1 MIKDLLETIDFEAL
15 PAAWTTF
22 DFNAF
27 SLKKRLWD
35 FQVQAVQNAL
45 KMLWQFYHTVPLS
58 PGDEV
63 NFQRKNNLLHW
74 LQDNGLTENL
84 DILLPKNRLKL
95 RRILEEYFPVHNNR
109 IPFVHYLNRM
119 GFWMATGSGKTVV
132 IVKLMQILFELMER
146 GVVLEFPVLFL
157 THREDLILQF
167 KKLVDEAN
175 EISPIP
181 LTLKELK
188 EFGKVQYGFQAPRN
202 RRIVYYYRSDNIAD
216 VQKERLVD
224 FRNYENDG
232 RWFLFLDEAHKGDK
246 EESKRQHFYAILARN
261 GFLFNFSAT
270 FVDARDR
277 FTTVFEFNLASF
289 IRAGYGKHLKVLRQQ
304 FDAFSSNTVE
314 KQKIVLKA
322 LLLFT
327 YVKKFFTKLPQPA
340 YHRPLLLALV
350 NSVNVPQADL
360 QLLFRELE
368 RIARGEVEEVLVK
381 QAKQELAQEF
391 LQDPGF
397 LFEPEQNSVFDH
409 DLFNALQLNDLLQMV
424 FNASRLGEIEV
435 SYRPSDPKQ
444 VAFKLTTADAHF
456 ALSKTG
462 DMPHWLK
469 EELHRFKINHQFE
482 DEGFFER
489 INADDSSINLL
500 MGSRSF
506 YEGWDSNRPN
516 VLIFINI
523 GKGQEA
529 RKFVLQSVGRGVR
542 IEPFAHLRNRL
553 QYLHSRRQIDSQT
566 FEQLAPLAEPLETLF
581 IFATNYAAVK
591 TVLSE
596 LKAQQPGRT
605 VSEKTI
611 RPYIPV
617 YYWQGRPLN
626 LQQNKLRLSRKDF
639 EQLQKF
645 VNFIKDD
652 RILLVLTGTQPA
664 ILKIFKQALKEPAPY
679 FDLNHQPQVGNPEIV
694 LKQVLTF
701 LELHAVR
708 QQLPAQELEVRFKQI
723 AGQFTK
729 EPPLFAGPLGKFFWR
744 PATSTGKI
752 DLSSTA
758 RQFLNELQAVAPGLA
773 LWDWWAFSASAFL
786 PPLLPAEKDQVELIF
801 WFKKKDENFIVL
813 VDTQKSKQKLQLFL
827 SLFTEPDGTLRTFFT
842 ARNERVKMFLLFD
855 DDVAKLVFKFKELVE
870 HPGRLMSNEP
880 LEKNVK

>member
-1 MIKDLLETIDFEAL
+1 MIKNLLETIDFATL

-22 DFNAF
+22 DFSSF
-27 SLKKRLWD
+27 SPKKRLWN

-45 KMLWQFYHTVPLS
+45 KMLWQFYGAASLNA
-58 PGDEV
+58 DEERS
-63 NFQRKNNLLHW
+63 FQRKMHFWRW
-74 LQDNGLTENL
+74 LKDHGLTENL
-84 DILLPKNRLKL
+84 DILLPKNRFKL

-132 IVKLMQILFELMER
+132 IVKLMHILFELMER
-146 GVVLEFPVLFL
+146 GLVPELPVLFL
-157 THREDLILQF
+157 TCREDLIVQF

-175 EISPIP
+175 EISASP
-181 LTLKELK
+181 LILKDLK
-188 EFGKVQYGFQAPRN
+188 AFGEVPYGFRSPGNQRG
-202 RRIVYYYRSDNIAD
+202 VYYYRSDSIAD
-216 VQKERLVD
+216 VQKEKLVD

-304 FDAFSSNTVE
+304 FDSFSSNTLE

-327 YVKKFFTKLPQPA
+327 YVKKFFTRLPQKA

-350 NSVNVPQADL
+350 NSVNTPQADL
-360 QLLFRELE
+360 KLFFNELE
-368 RIARGEVEEVLVK
+368 RIGRGEVEQALFE
-381 QAKQELAQEF
+381 QAKHELALE
-391 LQDPGF
+391 LVNDAGF
-397 LFEPEQNSVFDH
+397 LFESETKSAFDH
-409 DLFNALQLNDLLQMV
+409 RLFNALQLNDLLQMV
-424 FNASRLGEIEV
+424 FNASRSGEIEV

-482 DEGFFER
+482 DEGFFEQ
-489 INADDSSINLL
+489 INADDSPINIL

-523 GKGQEA
+523 GKGQDA

-542 IEPFAHLRNRL
+542 IEPFSHLRNRL
-553 QYLHSRRQIDSQT
+553 PYLFSANQIDLKT
-566 FEQLAPLAEPLETLF
+566 FERLAPLSQPLETLF
-581 IFATNYAAVK
+581 IFATNYVAVK

-596 LKAQQPGRT
+596 LKAQETRAT
-605 VSEKTI
+605 VPEKTV
-611 RPYIPV
+611 RPYLPV
-617 YYWQGRPLN
+617 YYWRGSPLTV
-626 LQQNKLRLSRKDF
+626 QQNKLRLSRKDF
-639 EQLQKF
+639 EELKEF
-645 VNFIKDD
+645 VRFIDDD
-652 RILLVLTGTQPA
+652 RILLMLTGAHPA
-664 ILKIFKQALKEPAPY
+664 ILKLLKRALNEGQRY
-679 FDLNHQPQVGNPEIV
+679 FELNHQPQIGNPEIV

-701 LELHAVR
+701 LELHAVP
-708 QQLPAQELEVRFKQI
+708 QQFPLQNLEVRFKQTTGQRK
-723 AGQFTK
+723 AGAALLPEK
-729 EPPLFAGPLGKFFWR
+729 LENFFWC
-744 PATSTGKI
+744 PATAGGKI
-752 DLSSTA
+752 VLSSKA
-758 RQFLNELQAVAPGLA
+758 RQFLNQLQPLVEKLA
-773 LWDWWAFSASAFL
+773 LWDWWAFSVSSCL
-786 PPLLPAEKDQVELIF
+786 PPLLPAKKQTELIF
-801 WFKKKDENFIVL
+801 WFKKKNENFIVL
-813 VDTQKSKQKLQLFL
+813 VDTQKDRQCERIFGA
-827 SLFTEPDGTLRTFFT
+827 LFTDASGASRTFFS
-842 ARNERVKMFLLFD
+842 ASNERIKMFLLLEE
-855 DDVAKLVFKFKELVE
+855 DVTKLVLTFTERFGN
-870 HPGRLMSNEP
+870 PGRLQSNEAR
-880 LEKNVK
+880 KSNVK